1 MSRRPSTHFSYSEF
15 TFSQTAARMGRE
27 VVIEPSSLVEIHI
40 KELCLNVLEPLRAHL
55 NRPIRITS
63 GYRPEWLNKAIGGSA
78 SSQHM
83 IGQAA
88 DIVVDG
94 VPPDLVAKTLIDAG
108 IEFDQLIVEFGRWVH
123 VSFNFGRNR
132 GEALKASKVNG
143 ETVYSILTRDDMT
156 EGYF

>member
-1 MSRRPSTHFSYSEF
+1 MPKLSKHFSYSEF

-27 VVIEPSSLVEIHI
+27 VVIEPDSLVEIHI

-55 NRPIRITS
+55 NKPIRITS

-108 IEFDQLIVEFGRWVH
+108 IEFDQLIVEFDRWVH

-132 GEALKASKVNG
+132 GDALVATKEDGA
-143 ETVYSILTRDDMT
+143 TVYRLLKVDDL
-156 EGYF
+156 EGAV